1 MPTILLQLVLSV
13 VRILTIWYSAWASL
27 MLLWMRCE
35 KESHC
40 SVARACQNRAYI
52 PPFYFVQYDLE
63 LWKKEPTIFFLFLSK
78 HSEFSSIFFF
88 SFSFWIPK
96 SIGQIYCCYLLLLI
110 KVSFLQ
116 LLPKTGGTS
125 QKCSPPFYFT

>member
-1 MPTILLQLVLSV
+1 MPTILLQLVLSIV
-13 VRILTIWYSAWASL
+13 KILTIWYSAWASL

-63 LWKKEPTIFFLFLSK
+63 LWKKEPTIFFSLLSK
-78 HSEFSSIFFF
+78 HSELSSIFYFF
-88 SFSFWIPK
+88 FFFFLDPQKYWVD
-96 SIGQIYCCYLLLLI
+96 LLLLPSSPDQ
-110 KVSFLQ
+110 SFIFIV
-116 LLPKTGGTS
+116 TA
-125 QKCSPPFYFT
+125 